1 MGNQGDQ
8 KEQLNRSMKRRHLF
22 MLSLGG
28 VIGTGLFLNAGYTI
42 NQAGAGGALI
52 GYIFGGIILYLV
64 MVRLGE
70 LAVYMPVTGSFQ
82 TYASKFINP
91 SAGFSLGWMYF
102 VGSATTAGV
111 EFTAAGIIMK
121 RWFPD
126 ISVWVWCAVFIL
138 LLFLLNALTTRGFA
152 EAEYWFSGIKV
163 VAVIFF
169 IIIGVGAII
178 GIIPL
183 EDRPAPLLQNLAPTS
198 LFPAGIA
205 ILFVTMMNVIFSY
218 QGSELIGIAA
228 GESEE
233 PQKNIP
239 RAIRNVLFRIIV
251 FYLASIIILSAIF
264 PTKEL
269 GLLESPFVTLMDL
282 AGIPFAPDIMNFV
295 ILTAILSVGNSCIYA
310 STRLLW
316 AMSHEGMAPKV
327 FGKLSKRKVPFT
339 ALVFTMIFSLLS
351 LLTSV
356 IAADTVFV
364 LLMSIAGIS
373 VTISWIGIALSQFMF
388 RRKYL
393 GQGGK
398 VEDLQYRVPF
408 YPLIPLVCIV
418 CCVSILIFLAFD
430 PTQLIGLLIG
440 LGFLLICYLSFYF
453 KNRVSGTT
461 NVQSPSQVDN
471 DFPQKH

>member
-1 MGNQGDQ
+1 MVEQEGQ
-8 KEQLNRSMKRRHLF
+8 KNQLNRSMKRRHLF

-52 GYIFGGIILYLV
+52 GYLFGGVILYLV
-64 MVRLGE
+64 MVCLGE

-82 TYASKFINP
+82 TYASKFISP

-102 VGSATTAGV
+102 IGSATTAGV
-111 EFTAAGIIMK
+111 EFTAAGILMK

-126 ISVWVWCAVFIL
+126 ISVWVWCAIFIL
-138 LLFLLNALTTRGFA
+138 LLFALNALTTRGFA

-169 IIIGVGAII
+169 IIIGFSAIL

-183 EDRPAPLLQNLAPTS
+183 ADRPAPYMEHLAPKG

-205 ILFVTMMNVIFSY
+205 IVFVTMMNVIFSY

-239 RAIRNVLFRIIV
+239 RAIRNVIFRIII
-251 FYLASIIILSAIF
+251 FYIASIIILSAIF

-269 GLLESPFVTLMDL
+269 GILESPFVTLMDL

-316 AMSHEGMAPKV
+316 AMAHDGMAPRV

-356 IAADTVFV
+356 FAAETVFV

-373 VTISWIGIALSQFMF
+373 VTISWMGIALSQFMF
-388 RRKYL
+388 RRKYIKA
-393 GQGGK
+393 GGK
-398 VEDLQYRVPF
+398 VEDLKYKVPF
-408 YPLIPLVCIV
+408 YPIIPLICIIF
-418 CCVSILIFLAFD
+418 CVSILVFLAFD
-430 PTQLIGLLIG
+430 PTQLAGLLIG
-440 LGFLLICYLSFYF
+440 IGFLLVSYIFYYF
-453 KNRVSGTT
+453 KNRKTDKVRSNNEIGA
-461 NVQSPSQVDN
+461 
-471 DFPQKH
+471 

>member
-1 MGNQGDQ
+1 MVEQDGQ
-8 KEQLNRSMKRRHLF
+8 KNQLNRSMKRRHLF

-52 GYIFGGIILYLV
+52 GYLFGGVILYLV
-64 MVRLGE
+64 MVCLGE

-82 TYASKFINP
+82 TYASKFISP

-102 VGSATTAGV
+102 IGSATTAGV
-111 EFTAAGIIMK
+111 EFTAAGILMK

-126 ISVWVWCAVFIL
+126 ISVWVWCAIFIL
-138 LLFLLNALTTRGFA
+138 LLFALNALTTRGFA

-169 IIIGVGAII
+169 IIIGFSAIL

-183 EDRPAPLLQNLAPTS
+183 ADRPAPYMEHLAPKG

-205 ILFVTMMNVIFSY
+205 IVFVTMMNVIFSY

-239 RAIRNVLFRIIV
+239 RAIRNVIFRIII
-251 FYLASIIILSAIF
+251 FYIASIIILSAIF
-264 PTKEL
+264 PTQEL
-269 GLLESPFVTLMDL
+269 GILESPFVTLMDL

-316 AMSHEGMAPKV
+316 AMAHDGMAPRV

-356 IAADTVFV
+356 FAAETVFV

-373 VTISWIGIALSQFMF
+373 VTISWMGIALSQFMF
-388 RRKYL
+388 RRKYIKA
-393 GQGGK
+393 GGK
-398 VEDLQYRVPF
+398 VEDLKYKVPF
-408 YPLIPLVCIV
+408 YPIIPLICIIF
-418 CCVSILIFLAFD
+418 CVSILVFLAFD
-430 PTQLIGLLIG
+430 PTQLAGLLIG
-440 LGFLLICYLSFYF
+440 IGFLLVSYIFYYF
-453 KNRVSGTT
+453 KNRKTDKVRSNNEIGA
-461 NVQSPSQVDN
+461 
-471 DFPQKH
+471 

>member
-1 MGNQGDQ
+1 MIEQEGQ
-8 KEQLNRSMKRRHLF
+8 KNQLNRSMKRRHLF

-52 GYIFGGIILYLV
+52 GYLFGGVILYLV
-64 MVRLGE
+64 MVCLGE

-82 TYASKFINP
+82 TYASKFISP

-102 VGSATTAGV
+102 IGSATTAGV
-111 EFTAAGIIMK
+111 EFTAAGILMK

-126 ISVWVWCAVFIL
+126 ISVWVWCAIFIL
-138 LLFLLNALTTRGFA
+138 LLFALNALTTRGFA

-169 IIIGVGAII
+169 IIIGFSAIL

-183 EDRPAPLLQNLAPTS
+183 ADRPAPYMEHLAPKG

-205 ILFVTMMNVIFSY
+205 IVFVTMMNVIFSY

-239 RAIRNVLFRIIV
+239 RAIRNVLFRIII
-251 FYLASIIILSAIF
+251 FYIASIIILSAIF

-269 GLLESPFVTLMDL
+269 GILESPFVTLMDL

-316 AMSHEGMAPKV
+316 AMAHDGMAPRV

-339 ALVFTMIFSLLS
+339 ALIFTMIFSLLS

-356 IAADTVFV
+356 FAAETVFV

-373 VTISWIGIALSQFMF
+373 VTISWMGIALSQFMF
-388 RRKYL
+388 RRKYI
-393 GQGGK
+393 QAGGK
-398 VEDLQYRVPF
+398 VEDLKYKVPF
-408 YPLIPLVCIV
+408 YPIIPLICIIF
-418 CCVSILIFLAFD
+418 CVSILVFLAFD
-430 PTQLIGLLIG
+430 PTQLAGLLIG
-440 LGFLLICYLSFYF
+440 IGFLLVSYIFYYF
-453 KNRVSGTT
+453 KNRKTDKVSSNNEIGA
-461 NVQSPSQVDN
+461 
-471 DFPQKH
+471 

>member
-1 MGNQGDQ
+1 
-8 KEQLNRSMKRRHLF
+8 MKRRHLF

-52 GYIFGGIILYLV
+52 GYLFGGVILYLV
-64 MVRLGE
+64 MVCLGE
-70 LAVYMPVTGSFQ
+70 LAVFMPVTGSFQ
-82 TYASKFINP
+82 TYASKFISP

-102 VGSATTAGV
+102 IGSATTAGV
-111 EFTAAGIIMK
+111 EFTAAGILMK

-126 ISVWVWCAVFIL
+126 ISVWVWCAIFIL
-138 LLFLLNALTTRGFA
+138 LLFALNALTTRGFA

-169 IIIGVGAII
+169 IIIGFSAIL

-183 EDRPAPLLQNLAPTS
+183 ADRPAPYMEHLAPKG

-205 ILFVTMMNVIFSY
+205 IVFVTMMNVIFSY

-239 RAIRNVLFRIIV
+239 RAIRNVLFRIII
-251 FYLASIIILSAIF
+251 FYIASIIILSAIF

-269 GLLESPFVTLMDL
+269 GILESPFVTLMDL

-316 AMSHEGMAPKV
+316 AMAHDGMAPRV

-356 IAADTVFV
+356 FAAETVFV

-373 VTISWIGIALSQFMF
+373 VTISWMGIALSQFMF
-388 RRKYL
+388 RRKYI
-393 GQGGK
+393 QAGGK
-398 VEDLQYRVPF
+398 VEDLKYKVPF
-408 YPLIPLVCIV
+408 YPIIPLICIIF
-418 CCVSILIFLAFD
+418 CVSILVFLAFD
-430 PTQLIGLLIG
+430 PTQLAGLLIG
-440 LGFLLICYLSFYF
+440 IGFLLVSYIFYYF
-453 KNRVSGTT
+453 KHRKTEEVSPNNEIGA
-461 NVQSPSQVDN
+461 
-471 DFPQKH
+471 

>member
-1 MGNQGDQ
+1 
-8 KEQLNRSMKRRHLF
+8 

-52 GYIFGGIILYLV
+52 GYLFGGVILYLV
-64 MVRLGE
+64 MVCLGE

-82 TYASKFINP
+82 TYASKFISP

-102 VGSATTAGV
+102 IGSATTAGV
-111 EFTAAGIIMK
+111 EFTAAGILMK

-126 ISVWVWCAVFIL
+126 ISVWVWCAIFIL
-138 LLFLLNALTTRGFA
+138 LLFALNALTTRGFA

-169 IIIGVGAII
+169 IIIGFSAIL

-183 EDRPAPLLQNLAPTS
+183 ADRPAPYMEHLAPKG

-205 ILFVTMMNVIFSY
+205 IVFVTMMNVIFSY

-239 RAIRNVLFRIIV
+239 RAIRNVIFRIII
-251 FYLASIIILSAIF
+251 FYIASIIILSAIF
-264 PTKEL
+264 PTQEL
-269 GLLESPFVTLMDL
+269 GILESPFVTLMDL

-316 AMSHEGMAPKV
+316 AMAHDGMAPKV

-356 IAADTVFV
+356 FAAETVFV

-373 VTISWIGIALSQFMF
+373 VTISWMGIALSQFMF
-388 RRKYL
+388 RRKYIKA
-393 GQGGK
+393 GGK
-398 VEDLQYRVPF
+398 VEDLKYKVPF
-408 YPLIPLVCIV
+408 YPIIPLICIIF
-418 CCVSILIFLAFD
+418 CVSILVFLAFD
-430 PTQLIGLLIG
+430 PTQLAGLLIG
-440 LGFLLICYLSFYF
+440 IGFLLVSYIFYYF
-453 KNRVSGTT
+453 KNRKTDKVRSNNEIGA
-461 NVQSPSQVDN
+461 
-471 DFPQKH
+471 

>member
-1 MGNQGDQ
+1 MVEQEGQ
-8 KEQLNRSMKRRHLF
+8 KNQLNRSMKRRHLF

-52 GYIFGGIILYLV
+52 GYLFGGIILYLV
-64 MVRLGE
+64 MVCLGE

-82 TYASKFINP
+82 TYASKFISP

-102 VGSATTAGV
+102 IGSATTAGV
-111 EFTAAGIIMK
+111 EFTAAGILMK

-126 ISVWVWCAVFIL
+126 ISVWVWCAIFIL
-138 LLFLLNALTTRGFA
+138 LLFALNALTTRGFA

-169 IIIGVGAII
+169 IIIGFSAIL

-183 EDRPAPLLQNLAPTS
+183 ADRPAPYMEHLAPKG

-205 ILFVTMMNVIFSY
+205 IVFVTMMNVIFSY

-239 RAIRNVLFRIIV
+239 RAIRNVLFRIII
-251 FYLASIIILSAIF
+251 FYIASIIILSAIF
-264 PTKEL
+264 PTQEL
-269 GLLESPFVTLMDL
+269 GILESPFVTLMDL

-316 AMSHEGMAPKV
+316 AMAHDGMAPRV

-356 IAADTVFV
+356 FAAETVFV

-373 VTISWIGIALSQFMF
+373 VTISWMGIALYQFMF
-388 RRKYL
+388 RRKYI
-393 GQGGK
+393 QAGGK
-398 VEDLQYRVPF
+398 AEDLKYKVPF
-408 YPLIPLVCIV
+408 YPIIPLICIIF
-418 CCVSILIFLAFD
+418 CVSILVFLAFD
-430 PTQLIGLLIG
+430 PTQLAGLLIG
-440 LGFLLICYLSFYF
+440 IGFLLVSYLFYYF
-453 KNRVSGTT
+453 KNRKTDKVSSNNEIGA
-461 NVQSPSQVDN
+461 
-471 DFPQKH
+471 

>member
-1 MGNQGDQ
+1 MVEQEGQ
-8 KEQLNRSMKRRHLF
+8 KNQLNRSMKRRHLF

-52 GYIFGGIILYLV
+52 GYLFGGVILYLV
-64 MVRLGE
+64 MVCLGE

-82 TYASKFINP
+82 TYASKFISP

-102 VGSATTAGV
+102 IGSATTAGV
-111 EFTAAGIIMK
+111 EFTAAGILMK

-126 ISVWVWCAVFIL
+126 ISVWVWCAIFIL
-138 LLFLLNALTTRGFA
+138 LLFALNALTTRGFA

-169 IIIGVGAII
+169 IIIGFSAIL

-183 EDRPAPLLQNLAPTS
+183 ADRPAPYMEHLAPKG

-205 ILFVTMMNVIFSY
+205 IVFVTMMNVIFSY

-239 RAIRNVLFRIIV
+239 RAIRNVLFRIII
-251 FYLASIIILSAIF
+251 FYIASIIILSAIF
-264 PTKEL
+264 PTQEL
-269 GLLESPFVTLMDL
+269 GILESPFVTLMDL

-316 AMSHEGMAPKV
+316 AMAHDGMAPRV

-356 IAADTVFV
+356 FAAETVFV

-373 VTISWIGIALSQFMF
+373 VTISWMGIALSQFMF

-393 GQGGK
+393 KAGGK
-398 VEDLQYRVPF
+398 AEDLKYKVPF
-408 YPLIPLVCIV
+408 YPIIPLICIIF
-418 CCVSILIFLAFD
+418 CVSILVFLAFD
-430 PTQLIGLLIG
+430 PTQLAGLLIG
-440 LGFLLICYLSFYF
+440 IGFLLVSYLFYYF
-453 KNRVSGTT
+453 KNRKTDKVSSNNEIGA
-461 NVQSPSQVDN
+461 
-471 DFPQKH
+471 

>member
-1 MGNQGDQ
+1 MVEQEGQ
-8 KEQLNRSMKRRHLF
+8 KNQLNRSMKRRHLF

-52 GYIFGGIILYLV
+52 GYLFGGVILYLV
-64 MVRLGE
+64 MVCLGE

-82 TYASKFINP
+82 TYASKFISP

-102 VGSATTAGV
+102 IGSATTAGV
-111 EFTAAGIIMK
+111 EFTAAGILMK

-126 ISVWVWCAVFIL
+126 ISVWVWCAIFIL
-138 LLFLLNALTTRGFA
+138 LLFALNALTTRGFA

-169 IIIGVGAII
+169 IIIGFSAIL

-183 EDRPAPLLQNLAPTS
+183 ADRPAPYMEHLAPKG

-205 ILFVTMMNVIFSY
+205 IVFVTMMNVIFSY

-239 RAIRNVLFRIIV
+239 RAIRNVLFRIII
-251 FYLASIIILSAIF
+251 FYIASIIILSAIF
-264 PTKEL
+264 PTQEL
-269 GLLESPFVTLMDL
+269 GILESPFVTLMDL

-316 AMSHEGMAPKV
+316 AMAHDGMAPGV

-356 IAADTVFV
+356 FAAETVFV

-373 VTISWIGIALSQFMF
+373 VTISWMGIALSQFMF
-388 RRKYL
+388 RRKYI
-393 GQGGK
+393 QAGGK
-398 VEDLQYRVPF
+398 VEDLKYKVPF
-408 YPLIPLVCIV
+408 YPIIPLICIIF
-418 CCVSILIFLAFD
+418 CVSILVFLAFD
-430 PTQLIGLLIG
+430 PTQLAGLLIG
-440 LGFLLICYLSFYF
+440 IGFLLVSYLFYYF
-453 KNRVSGTT
+453 KNRKTHKVSSNNEIGA
-461 NVQSPSQVDN
+461 
-471 DFPQKH
+471 

>member
-1 MGNQGDQ
+1 MVEQEGQ
-8 KEQLNRSMKRRHLF
+8 KNQLNRSMKRRHLF

-52 GYIFGGIILYLV
+52 GYLFGGVILYLV
-64 MVRLGE
+64 MVCLGE

-82 TYASKFINP
+82 TYASKFISP

-102 VGSATTAGV
+102 IGSATTAGV
-111 EFTAAGIIMK
+111 EFTAAGILMK

-126 ISVWVWCAVFIL
+126 ISVWVWCAIFIL
-138 LLFLLNALTTRGFA
+138 LLFALNALTTRGFA

-169 IIIGVGAII
+169 IIIGFSAIL
-178 GIIPL
+178 GIIPMA
-183 EDRPAPLLQNLAPTS
+183 DRPAPYMEHLAPKG

-205 ILFVTMMNVIFSY
+205 IVFVTMMNVIFSY

-239 RAIRNVLFRIIV
+239 RAIRNVLFRIII
-251 FYLASIIILSAIF
+251 FYIASIIILSAIF
-264 PTKEL
+264 PTQEL
-269 GLLESPFVTLMDL
+269 GILESPFVTLMDL

-316 AMSHEGMAPKV
+316 AMAHDGMAPRV

-356 IAADTVFV
+356 FAAETVFV

-388 RRKYL
+388 RRKYI
-393 GQGGK
+393 QAGGK
-398 VEDLQYRVPF
+398 VEDLKYKVPF
-408 YPLIPLVCIV
+408 YPIIPLICIIF
-418 CCVSILIFLAFD
+418 CVSILVFLAFD
-430 PTQLIGLLIG
+430 PTQLAGLLIG
-440 LGFLLICYLSFYF
+440 IGFLLVSYLFYYF
-453 KNRVSGTT
+453 KNRKTDKVSSNNEIGA
-461 NVQSPSQVDN
+461 
-471 DFPQKH
+471 

>member
-1 MGNQGDQ
+1 MVEQEGQ
-8 KEQLNRSMKRRHLF
+8 KNQLNRSMKRRHLF

-52 GYIFGGIILYLV
+52 GYLFGGVILYLV
-64 MVRLGE
+64 MVCLGE

-82 TYASKFINP
+82 TYASKFISP

-102 VGSATTAGV
+102 IGSATTAGV
-111 EFTAAGIIMK
+111 EFTAAGILMK

-126 ISVWVWCAVFIL
+126 ISVWVWCAIFIL
-138 LLFLLNALTTRGFA
+138 LLFALNALTTRGFA

-169 IIIGVGAII
+169 IIIGFSAIL

-183 EDRPAPLLQNLAPTS
+183 ADRPAPYMEHLAPKG

-205 ILFVTMMNVIFSY
+205 IVFVTMMNVIFSY

-239 RAIRNVLFRIIV
+239 RAIRNVLFRIII
-251 FYLASIIILSAIF
+251 FYIASIIILSAIF
-264 PTKEL
+264 PTQEL
-269 GLLESPFVTLMDL
+269 GILESPFVTLMDL

-316 AMSHEGMAPKV
+316 AMAHDGMAPRV

-356 IAADTVFV
+356 FAAETVFV

-373 VTISWIGIALSQFMF
+373 VTISWMGIALSQFMF
-388 RRKYL
+388 PRKYI
-393 GQGGK
+393 QAGGK
-398 VEDLQYRVPF
+398 AEDLKYKVPF
-408 YPLIPLVCIV
+408 YPIIPLICIIF
-418 CCVSILIFLAFD
+418 CVSILVFLAFD
-430 PTQLIGLLIG
+430 PTQLAGLLIG
-440 LGFLLICYLSFYF
+440 IGFLLVSYLFYYF
-453 KNRVSGTT
+453 KNRKTDKVSSNNEIGA
-461 NVQSPSQVDN
+461 
-471 DFPQKH
+471 

>member
-1 MGNQGDQ
+1 MVEQDGQ
-8 KEQLNRSMKRRHLF
+8 KNQLNRSMKRRHLF

-52 GYIFGGIILYLV
+52 GYLFGGVILYLV
-64 MVRLGE
+64 MVCLGE

-82 TYASKFINP
+82 TYASKFISP

-102 VGSATTAGV
+102 IGSATTAGV
-111 EFTAAGIIMK
+111 EFTAAGILMK

-126 ISVWVWCAVFIL
+126 ISVWVWCAIFIL
-138 LLFLLNALTTRGFA
+138 LLFALNALTTRGFA

-169 IIIGVGAII
+169 IIIGFSAIL

-183 EDRPAPLLQNLAPTS
+183 ADRPAPYMEHLAPKG

-205 ILFVTMMNVIFSY
+205 IVFVTMMNVIFSY

-239 RAIRNVLFRIIV
+239 RAIRNVIFRIII
-251 FYLASIIILSAIF
+251 FYIASIIILSAIF
-264 PTKEL
+264 PTQEL
-269 GLLESPFVTLMDL
+269 GILESPFVTLMDL

-316 AMSHEGMAPKV
+316 AMAHDGMAPKV

-356 IAADTVFV
+356 FAAETVFV

-373 VTISWIGIALSQFMF
+373 VTISWMGIALSQFMF
-388 RRKYL
+388 RRKYIKA
-393 GQGGK
+393 GGK
-398 VEDLQYRVPF
+398 VEDLKYKVPF
-408 YPLIPLVCIV
+408 YPIIPLICIIF
-418 CCVSILIFLAFD
+418 CVSILVFLAFD
-430 PTQLIGLLIG
+430 PTQLAGLLIG
-440 LGFLLICYLSFYF
+440 IGFLLVSYIFYYF
-453 KNRVSGTT
+453 KNRKTDKVRSNNEIGA
-461 NVQSPSQVDN
+461 
-471 DFPQKH
+471 